1 MNTGTKIRTILA
13 IIAIVNTI
21 VAIFDVV
28 TFVNPMINIAYKI
41 ISALFM
47 AVVLF
52 ISHYFNNDY
61 SIEHAEATGYARLR
75 KATKKASYVGENFFD
90 EVDDVEDKEAE

>member
-13 IIAIVNTI
+13 I
-21 VAIFDVV
+21 VAILNTVIAMFD
-28 TFVNPMINIAYKI
+28 IIAFASPIYKI
-41 ISALFM
+41 ISAIFM

-75 KATKKASYVGENFFD
+75 RASKKANYVGENFFD
-90 EVDDVEDKEAE
+90 EVEEEDEQDA